1 MPYSRNSRLSFPLIH
16 LASMCC
22 VRLRGLCVRATSL
35 QSVLDNFEVLL
46 GLWEEAQSAQLD
58 SEMRARIVGVNA
70 QMQTFDFLFG
80 VSLGNLLH
88 HTDNL
93 SKELQLKSISA
104 AEGQRLATLTLDV
117 LRSLRDKGKF
127 ELFYSKVLQD
137 QVRFD
142 IQPPSLPRKRK
153 MPRWFETSAS
163 SGDFHSSAE
172 DHYRQIYYEALD
184 FVIQAVT
191 DRFDQPGYRVYY
203 NLQDHFWRHVKVKT
217 MKNSLLQCLIF
228 TKTTCPYRN

>member
-1 MPYSRNSRLSFPLIH
+1 M
-16 LASMCC
+16 
-22 VRLRGLCVRATSL
+22 
-35 QSVLDNFEVLL
+35 LDNFEVLL

-153 MPRWFETSAS
+153 MPR
-163 SGDFHSSAE
+163 
-172 DHYRQIYYEALD
+172 
-184 FVIQAVT
+184 
-191 DRFDQPGYRVYY
+191 
-203 NLQDHFWRHVKVKT
+203 
-217 MKNSLLQCLIF
+217 
-228 TKTTCPYRN
+228 